1 MKVLRIGCKVDV
13 AEASGFNLVMV
24 RLANAVSQKGRA
36 MVIVEPSTRSRLLFS
51 SHLWHG
57 LGVYE
62 YMAIIRILNF
72 ATIRTYR
79 SQVKKFGYVNLPELN
94 IKSELQAASEPFS
107 GWIHLVCHPAQS
119 ECILDT
125 SSVQLGPSSASLYLQ
140 MRQDAWYFPHLC
152 QFLGSKTA
160 LWIGAQGPHALPTRT
175 RLSAATDPA
184 RFLQEG
190 QCILSRTRNF
200 SREIMERPQEYL
212 GSHKTTETQKLKSGC
227 SWPAPTLAK
236 YSAHEY
242 THIISMF
249 SGIAF
254 SRTSHRY
261 VCRANATSTIVPG
274 QSWTPFSVYESIYV
288 TSCNY
293 SRLNSDTRLRPVLD
307 CRRSKWG
314 RR

>member
-1 MKVLRIGCKVDV
+1 
-13 AEASGFNLVMV
+13 
-24 RLANAVSQKGRA
+24 
-36 MVIVEPSTRSRLLFS
+36 
-51 SHLWHG
+51 
-57 LGVYE
+57 
-62 YMAIIRILNF
+62 
-72 ATIRTYR
+72 
-79 SQVKKFGYVNLPELN
+79 
-94 IKSELQAASEPFS
+94 
-107 GWIHLVCHPAQS
+107 
-119 ECILDT
+119 
-125 SSVQLGPSSASLYLQ
+125 

-152 QFLGSKTA
+152 QFLGSKIA

-190 QCILSRTRNF
+190 QCILSRTRKF

-212 GSHKTTETQKLKSGC
+212 GLPHKTTETQKLKSGC

-236 YSAHEY
+236 NSAHEY

-254 SRTSHRY
+254 SRTSRHY
-261 VCRANATSTIVPG
+261 VCRANATSTVVPG
-274 QSWTPFSVYESIYV
+274 QSWTPFSVYWV
-288 TSCNY
+288 NLCDVMQLLLTQ
-293 SRLNSDTRLRPVLD
+293 LDTQLRPVLD